1 MHTII
6 QGCCEASTTDDSHV
20 PSPWLEEVQQCLPLV
35 ISGPCKLS
43 LGLNVDT
50 TSQTLAKLD
59 FLLESIKG
67 ADQGCQNL
75 ITRDCFSARS

>member
-1 MHTII
+1 M
-6 QGCCEASTTDDSHV
+6 QGCSEVSSASNSHV

-50 TSQTLAKLD
+50 SPQTLAKLG
-59 FLLESIKG
+59 FLLECIKG
-67 ADQGCQNL
+67 QA
-75 ITRDCFSARS
+75 ITLVAYISAAYIVYSNPLSS